1 MGRGSAEDCVAP
13 PPLCSPLAFS
23 FLAGGSCSCAGSC
36 LLSSRSLLSPDP
48 KFPEEGPH
56 SLFLQEGHLQALQVQ
71 EQRSCRS
78 RLPGRKRQVA
88 SRREEEPRSHQQGPP
103 APPGSGPALGELLS
117 TQADTEAPA
126 PLFGSQ
132 ERRSPSQGKSQAPD
146 STQVD
151 QGLGPS
157 LCPKPQEAPCPLRPS
172 KPGSSKPFT

>member
-1 MGRGSAEDCVAP
+1 MIQNQFPVRGVPGSAVSVLLP
-13 PPLCSPLAFS
+13 PAELWVPPRTQLSPEVPRGGPALFS
-23 FLAGGSCSCAGSC
+23 SCRRGICRPC
-36 LLSSRSLLSPDP
+36 RSRS
-48 KFPEEGPH
+48 
-56 SLFLQEGHLQALQVQ
+56 
-71 EQRSCRS
+71 QRSCRRHQTGRERPAVS
-78 RLPGRKRQVA
+78 RG
-88 SRREEEPRSHQQGPP
+88 EEEPRSHQQGPP